1 MNKILLV
8 NESNIEVSND
18 LPSNSRPAHYR
29 CLIFPC
35 LFLKVGQEKMAHG
48 TDRGAANELSQRA
61 KKGDGRNAYIS
72 HFIKLCRQTTVT
84 LCDPPFSWHRIQ
96 SKSQQNQQKSPG
108 ALHQL
113 LLQPRA
119 FYSPIL
125 KTSSDCS
132 RVHLSRK
139 FPLQTSKHI
148 KLMSTWVIGL
158 VQLCLLRIFL
168 PSPLSGLLAKSLTFI
183 ESDLSSKLR
192 KLN

>member
-1 MNKILLV
+1 
-8 NESNIEVSND
+8 
-18 LPSNSRPAHYR
+18 
-29 CLIFPC
+29 
-35 LFLKVGQEKMAHG
+35 MAGG
-48 TDRGAANELSQRA
+48 TDKRAANELSQRA
-61 KKGDGRNAYIS
+61 KKGDGRNACTS

-84 LCDPPFSWHRIQ
+84 LWDPPFNLHRIQ
-96 SKSQQNQQKSPG
+96 SKSQQNQQKSLG
-108 ALHQL
+108 AIQQL

-125 KTSSDCS
+125 KTSSYCS
-132 RVHLSRK
+132 RVLLNRK

-148 KLMSTWVIGL
+148 KVMSTWVIGL

-168 PSPLSGLLAKSLTFI
+168 PSPFSELLAKSLTFI